1 MRRSLPFHPLVLL
14 NIALGAAAWQQHAN
28 GDVWEPPYPAR
39 CQPDPCANITFTNA
53 TYVCGDER
61 LGPVK
66 LPRNFPLS
74 TELATY
80 SRFGDLCPYEF
91 LEKWTYPENGSYHYP
106 PKMGYVLDVNG
117 AIIIGNATLEVGRKV
132 DRFGGEGGNFLAPL
146 GAPYIERSL
155 PPSNLKTFDQKYPY
169 NYHVYEVTD
178 KFIVG
183 LGPVAPWFEQ
193 PGMGTQFMTYNNI
206 SYLADHGYLRRLS
219 LEEYDEPEEFADNYT
234 PGPNS
239 PTA

>member
-1 MRRSLPFHPLVLL
+1 MRFSLPFHSLLLL
-14 NIALGAAAWQQHAN
+14 NIALDAAAWQQRAH
-28 GDVWEPPYPAR
+28 GDVW
-39 CQPDPCANITFTNA
+39 
-53 TYVCGDER
+53 VCGDER
-61 LGPVK
+61 LGPVR

-117 AIIIGNATLEVGRKV
+117 DLIVGNATLAVGRKV

-155 PPSNLKTFDQKYPY
+155 PPSNLKTFDEKIHTTIMYL
-169 NYHVYEVTD
+169 
-178 KFIVG
+178 VG
-183 LGPVAPWFEQ
+183 R
-193 PGMGTQFMTYNNI
+193 
-206 SYLADHGYLRRLS
+206 GYLRRLS